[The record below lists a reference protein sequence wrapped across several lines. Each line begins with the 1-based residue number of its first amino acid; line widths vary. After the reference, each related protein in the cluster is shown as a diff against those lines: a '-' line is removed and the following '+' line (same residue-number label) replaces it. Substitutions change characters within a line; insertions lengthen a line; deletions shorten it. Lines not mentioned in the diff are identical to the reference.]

1 MGKTNIYFLL
11 FFLVHNGAF
20 VVLYLGQKYSSLRTA
35 LIEYLQPRDT
45 FLILFSTEEQLFYWL
60 KTNSSF
66 EVVSLVIETNI
77 NIQNIILRSHAYK
90 NIRSIL
96 IRCRANDLTALQRFS
111 RSYVKIDGIYADDIR
126 LLIKLIIDLALVS
139 EELGDQQREDENNE
153 LEAQQ
158 HYDRA
163 LKFCALA
170 KKL

>member
-20 VVLYLGQKYSSLRTA
+20 IVLYLGDKQSTLRAA
-35 LIEYLQPRDT
+35 LIEYLEPRDT
-45 FLILFSTEEQLFYWL
+45 TLILFSTEEQLFYWL
-60 KTNSSF
+60 NTNSSLK
-66 EVVSLVIETNI
+66 VVSLVIEANI
-77 NIQNIILRSHAYK
+77 NIQNIILRSHTYK

-96 IRCRANDLTALQRFS
+96 IRCRANELTKLQRFS

-139 EELGDQQREDENNE
+139 EEMGDQQREDENNE
-153 LEAQQ
+153 LEAQR